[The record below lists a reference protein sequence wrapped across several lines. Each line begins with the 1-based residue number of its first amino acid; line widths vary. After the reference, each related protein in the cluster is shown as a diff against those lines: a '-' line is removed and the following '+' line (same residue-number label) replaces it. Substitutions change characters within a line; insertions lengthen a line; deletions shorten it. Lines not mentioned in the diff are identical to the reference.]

1 MPRRPL
7 NLYPVLLLLALATSA
22 AAQEDRHPEASP
34 DVSSQGVGQ
43 VVYKGLVGN
52 VLDTVPMDA
61 TQRVGLQ
68 RTNAVVSNTLF
79 GRSLAAWAG
88 LSNPVLLLGGLV
100 WGIWAASNIKPA
112 EVGMNLAA
120 DPGQTGG
127 GAEAQDRLLAL
138 LVPSATLE
146 DTPSSKSVSTPVV
159 VSSISAVDV
168 EGPPLSHPHVIKIWL
183 PQRSS
188 ALSR

>member
-1 MPRRPL
+1 
-7 NLYPVLLLLALATSA
+7 VLLLLTLATSA
-22 AAQEDRHPEASP
+22 AAQDDPRPGANP
-34 DVSSQGVGQ
+34 GVSSQGLDQ

-61 TQRVGLQ
+61 SQRVGLQ
-68 RTNAVVSNTLF
+68 RTNAVVSNTLL

-112 EVGMNLAA
+112 EAGMNLTA
-120 DPGQTGG
+120 DQGQTGG
-127 GAEAQDRLLAL
+127 GAETQQRLVAL
-138 LVPSATLE
+138 LTPPTTL
-146 DTPSSKSVSTPVV
+146 DDAPGKSVSAPVL
-159 VSSISAVDV
+159 VSSISAEDA
-168 EGPPLSHPHVIKIWL
+168 EGAALSQPHVIKIWL

-188 ALSR
+188 ALPR